1 MAALDPGRI
10 DLFRWADQ
18 LPAELWHD
26 LGQRDPD
33 QAAAA
38 CGARREGDTFHLP
51 LLGRDYRV
59 IPARRRVEDVARPQR
74 RVSYQAGM
82 ILVTALAKAQD
93 IPPSGRMVTPQE
105 LPGGRFFYAGPHE
118 LPLEPIA
125 GRFGRRPQDLLE
137 RARLLGGGAWEGVE
151 GMDAAVMVPG
161 LPRVPLYVL
170 LWAQDQEFEARAV
183 LGVDERAHYHLALD
197 ALWALCNILAR
208 RLCEDHH
215 A

>member
-10 DLFRWADQ
+10 ELFRWADQ
-18 LPAELWHD
+18 LPVALWQD
-26 LGQRDPD
+26 LEQRDPE

-38 CGARREGDTFHLP
+38 CGARREKSAFILP
-51 LLGRDYRV
+51 ILGRNYRV
-59 IPARRRVEDVARPQR
+59 DPGQRLVQDISRPGR

-82 ILVTALAKAQD
+82 ILVTTLARAQD
-93 IPPSGRMVTPQE
+93 IPPSGRMITPQE

-118 LPLEPIA
+118 LPLAPITA
-125 GRFGRRPQDLLE
+125 RFGHRPRDLRE
-137 RARLLGGGAWEGVE
+137 RARLLGGGPWEEVEGV
-151 GMDAAVMVPG
+151 DAAVMLPG

-183 LGVDERAHYHLALD
+183 VGVDERAHFHLALD

>member
-1 MAALDPGRI
+1 MAALDPGQI

-18 LPAELWHD
+18 LPAALWQD
-26 LGQRDPD
+26 LRRRDPD

-38 CGARREGDTFHLP
+38 CGAQREKDTFLIP
-51 LLGRDYRV
+51 LLGRMYRV
-59 IPARRRVEDVARPQR
+59 DPAGAQVQELQRPEH

-82 ILVTALAKAQD
+82 ILVTALAQAQD

-125 GRFGRRPQDLLE
+125 RHFGTRPRLLLE
-137 RARLLGGGAWEGVE
+137 RARLLGGGAWDGVE

-170 LWAQDQEFEARAV
+170 LWARDQEFEARAV

-208 RLCEDHH
+208 RLCEEDH